1 MAPTWLVVP
10 TYDEAETLGPLVA
23 AVRERLDPAECDWRL
38 LVVDDASP
46 DGTGELADRL
56 AADDPRI
63 AVLHR
68 PGKAGLGRAYL
79 AGFDHA
85 LSAGAGRI
93 VQMDADFSHDP
104 AMLTTLLRGLGD
116 AGLVLGSRYVP
127 GGRVEDWGALRR
139 AISRGGCAYARLVLG
154 SDVRDLTGGFKA
166 WRRETLE
173 AIDLPTIRS
182 EGYAFQIELTY
193 RALRAGVRVAEVPIV
208 FRDRRAGESKMT
220 TRIAV
225 EAALLVPR
233 LRGWRPPAP
242 AVEAPAA
249 PAAAGAR

>member
-10 TYDEAETLGPLVA
+10 TYDEADTLAPLA
-23 AVRERLDPAECDWRL
+23 AALRERLDGEGLDWRL

-46 DGTGELADRL
+46 DGTGAIADGLAREDE
-56 AADDPRI
+56 RI

-79 AGFDHA
+79 AGFARA
-85 LSAGAGRI
+85 LEAGAGRI

-104 AMLTTLLRGLGD
+104 ATVPALLAGLD
-116 AGLVLGSRYVP
+116 RAGLVLGSRYVP
-127 GGRVEDWGALRR
+127 GGRVEDWGPARR
-139 AISRGGCAYARLVLG
+139 VVSRGGCVYARLVLG
-154 SDVRDLTGGFKA
+154 VGIRDLTGGFKA

-173 AIDLPTIRS
+173 AIDLPSIRS

-193 RALRAGVRVAEVPIV
+193 RALRAGFTVEEVPIV
-208 FRDRRAGESKMT
+208 FRDRREGQSKMT
-220 TRIAV
+220 SRIAV

-233 LRGWRPPAP
+233 LRGWRPAGS
-242 AVEAPAA
+242 PAA
-249 PAAAGAR
+249 VVPAGSR